1 MRLTL
6 SLDPDS
12 RAVVWGSPSVHWAPS
27 WMSALLFSHLNRVL
41 TLFNPMDYSVPGFLS
56 FTLSWSLLR
65 FMSI

>member
-6 SLDPDS
+6 SLDLDS
-12 RAVVWGSPSVHWAPS
+12 RATAWGSLSVHWAPS
-27 WMSALLFSHLNRVL
+27 WIAALLFSHLNRVL
-41 TLFNPMDYSVPGFLS
+41 TLFNPVDYSMPGFLS